1 MIDKKYVVEK
11 NSSLLSKYT
20 CEIPQKVESFISDE
34 VTNELAKILKK
45 EIDNEIMRSIMEV
58 RGWFRVEIK
67 NTRFITPEWCNTYI
81 KGKYRC
87 VGHCWYFED
96 QKDYLYFV
104 LKWLDK

>member
-34 VTNELAKILKK
+34 VTNELAKILQQ
-45 EIDNEIMRSIMEV
+45 EIDNEIIRQRMED
-58 RGWFRVEIK
+58 RGWFSVEIE
-67 NTRFITPEWCNTYI
+67 NSRSITTEWRNTYI
-81 KGKYRC
+81 KGKYIC
-87 VGHCWYFED
+87 VGHYWYFED